1 MVPSLQLQTTN
12 FSILDQFSSNQ
23 EELVELITL
32 ADSLRE
38 NELFGQAIEV
48 TLKAQQYIE
57 ENAIDSLEVKCTIC
71 ASLCFLY
78 SQINQFES
86 VLEIFKTV
94 SSFKNLESTQNIE
107 TIYYYVG
114 NSNVQL
120 GNLSQGFT
128 YFQLAITIAEKTS
141 NHSIISSSLLACS
154 SILAEIGEKDYAL
167 VYGQEC
173 LELLDNISDQEFIL
187 NIKVQYGHILHT
199 LELYEESIEVCNVII
214 RDIVKI
220 ESQKKQARILTTVFS
235 LIGSIYLIL
244 ELPTEAHKFYNKS
257 VELYKYLD
265 DKEGAGKI
273 LANIASVHERF
284 KEFKKANTYYEES
297 LRFLEINKESIAY
310 LNVALLYNSFLLSNN
325 FNIDLQF
332 LHSLE
337 IQSNRIN
344 SLKVKAE
351 LYLLL
356 SKVYEK
362 LGELRFALRYHKRYV
377 ETALQRTKEKE
388 QTKIEEIKN
397 IIEIRQLQ
405 KISEIEAKTNSQLTE
420 LNSKLVQLNKIKDD
434 FFAIASHD
442 LKNPIGAIKQVTSL
456 LLFDAELDEQTKN
469 ELLVSMFIASHSSLF
484 LLNNLNL
491 INGIQE
497 GKVTSNLQSIDVKQF
512 LTETFKT
519 SYASLLKVNSQQIE
533 LLLDE
538 SIKPNAKNS
547 IDIFSLSS
555 LYDNIVLQF
564 LVNSSSHSTLL
575 TTVSIEKTE
584 GQSFLKTIFSTNST
598 SLEIFKYLYVI
609 QDRPDY
615 IGKRQLTKEAMSILL
630 RLCEGTLQYEQS
642 KGSEQ
647 LTIIIPIYNKK

>member
-1 MVPSLQLQTTN
+1 MVPSIQLQTTN
-12 FSILDQFSSNQ
+12 FSLLEQFSSNQ
-23 EELVELITL
+23 DELVELLTL

-48 TLKAQQYIE
+48 SLKAQQYIE
-57 ENAIDSLEVKCTIC
+57 ENGIDSLEVKCTIC

-86 VLEIFKTV
+86 VLEIYKSV
-94 SSFKNLESTQNIE
+94 SSFKNVESIPNFE
-107 TIYYYVG
+107 TIFYYVG

-120 GNLSQGFT
+120 GNLSQGFNF
-128 YFQLAITIAEKTS
+128 FQLAISIAEKSS
-141 NHSIISSSLLACS
+141 NYFIVSSSLLACS
-154 SILAEIGEKDYAL
+154 SILAEIGEKEYAL

-173 LELLDNISDQEFIL
+173 LELIDNFSDQEFIL

-199 LELYEESIEVCNVII
+199 LELYEESIEVCNIII

-257 VELYKYLD
+257 VDLYKYLN

-273 LANIASVHERF
+273 LANIATVHERF
-284 KEFKKANTYYEES
+284 KELKKASHFYEES
-297 LRFLEINKESIAY
+297 LGFLESNKESISY
-310 LNVALLYNSFLLSNN
+310 LNVALLYNSFLLTNN

-337 IQSNRIN
+337 ILSNRIN
-344 SLKVKAE
+344 SLKLKAE
-351 LYLLL
+351 LFHLL

-362 LGELRFALRYHKRYV
+362 LGELRFALRYHKLYV
-377 ETALQRTKEKE
+377 ETALLRSKEKE
-388 QTKIEEIKN
+388 KTKIEEIKN

-405 KISEIEAKTNSQLTE
+405 KISEIEAETNSQLTE
-420 LNSKLVQLNKIKDD
+420 LNTKLVQLNKIKDD

-442 LKNPIGAIKQVTSL
+442 LKNPLGAIKQVTSL
-456 LLFDAELDEQTKN
+456 LLNDSELDEQTRN
-469 ELLVSMFIASHSSLF
+469 ELLISMFISSHSSLF

-497 GKVTSNLQSIDVKQF
+497 GKVTTQLNQIDLRSF
-512 LTETFKT
+512 LTETFRT
-519 SYASLLKVNSQQIE
+519 SYTSLLKVNAQEIIIT
-533 LLLDE
+533 LDD
-538 SIKPNAKNS
+538 SVKSGSKFLV
-547 IDIFSLSS
+547 DTFVLSS

-564 LVNSSSHSTLL
+564 LVNSSSHSTLQ
-575 TTVSIEKTE
+575 TTVSIENIE

-598 SLEIFKYLYVI
+598 SLEIFKYLYLI

-630 RLCEGTLQYEQS
+630 RLCDGSLKYIQSNGTEL
-642 KGSEQ
+642 
-647 LTIIIPIYNKK
+647 LTISFPISKT

>member
-1 MVPSLQLQTTN
+1 MVPSIQLQTTN
-12 FSILDQFSSNQ
+12 FSLLEQFSSNQ
-23 EELVELITL
+23 DELVELLTL

-48 TLKAQQYIE
+48 SLKAQQYIE
-57 ENAIDSLEVKCTIC
+57 ENGIDSLEVKCTIC

-86 VLEIFKTV
+86 VLEIYKSV
-94 SSFKNLESTQNIE
+94 SSFKNVESIPNFE
-107 TIYYYVG
+107 TIFYYVG

-120 GNLSQGFT
+120 GNLSQGFNF
-128 YFQLAITIAEKTS
+128 FQLAISIAEKSS
-141 NHSIISSSLLACS
+141 NYFIVSSSLLACS
-154 SILAEIGEKDYAL
+154 SILAEIGEKEYAL

-173 LELLDNISDQEFIL
+173 LELIDNFSDQEFIL

-199 LELYEESIEVCNVII
+199 LELYEESIEVCNIII

-257 VELYKYLD
+257 VDLYKYLN

-273 LANIASVHERF
+273 LANIATVHERF
-284 KEFKKANTYYEES
+284 KELKKASHFYEES
-297 LRFLEINKESIAY
+297 LGFLESNKESISY
-310 LNVALLYNSFLLSNN
+310 LNVALLYNSFLLTNN

-337 IQSNRIN
+337 ILSNRIN
-344 SLKVKAE
+344 SLKLKAE
-351 LYLLL
+351 LFHLL

-362 LGELRFALRYHKRYV
+362 LGELRFALRYHKLYV
-377 ETALQRTKEKE
+377 ETALQRSKEKE
-388 QTKIEEIKN
+388 KTKIEEIKN

-405 KISEIEAKTNSQLTE
+405 KISEIEAETNSQLTE
-420 LNSKLVQLNKIKDD
+420 LNTKLVQLNKIKDD

-442 LKNPIGAIKQVTSL
+442 LKNPLGAIKQVTSL
-456 LLFDAELDEQTKN
+456 LLNDSELDEQTRN
-469 ELLVSMFIASHSSLF
+469 ELLISMFISSHSSLF

-497 GKVTSNLQSIDVKQF
+497 GKVTTQLNQIDLRSF
-512 LTETFKT
+512 LTETFRT
-519 SYASLLKVNSQQIE
+519 SYTSLLKVNAQEIIIT
-533 LLLDE
+533 LDD
-538 SIKPNAKNS
+538 SVKSGSKFLV
-547 IDIFSLSS
+547 DTFVLSS

-564 LVNSSSHSTLL
+564 LVNSSSHSTLQ
-575 TTVSIEKTE
+575 TTVSIENIE

-598 SLEIFKYLYVI
+598 SLEIFKYLYLI

-630 RLCEGTLQYEQS
+630 RLCDGSLQYVQTNGTEL
-642 KGSEQ
+642 
-647 LTIIIPIYNKK
+647 LTISFPISKT

>member
-1 MVPSLQLQTTN
+1 MVPSIQLQTTN
-12 FSILDQFSSNQ
+12 FSLLEQFSSNQ
-23 EELVELITL
+23 DELVELLTL

-38 NELFGQAIEV
+38 NDLFGQAIEV

-57 ENAIDSLEVKCTIC
+57 ENGIDSLEVKCTIC

-86 VLEIFKTV
+86 VLEIYKSV
-94 SSFKNLESTQNIE
+94 SSFKNVESIPNFE
-107 TIYYYVG
+107 TIFYYVG

-120 GNLSQGFT
+120 GNLSQGFNF
-128 YFQLAITIAEKTS
+128 FQLAISIAEKSS
-141 NHSIISSSLLACS
+141 NYFIVSSSLLACS
-154 SILAEIGEKDYAL
+154 SILAEIGEKEYAL

-173 LELLDNISDQEFIL
+173 LELIDNFSDQEFIL

-199 LELYEESIEVCNVII
+199 LELYEESIEVCNIII

-257 VELYKYLD
+257 VDLYKYLN

-273 LANIASVHERF
+273 LANIATVHERF
-284 KEFKKANTYYEES
+284 KELKKASHFYEES
-297 LRFLEINKESIAY
+297 LGFLESNKESISY
-310 LNVALLYNSFLLSNN
+310 LNVALLYNSFLLTNN

-337 IQSNRIN
+337 ILSNRIN
-344 SLKVKAE
+344 SLKLKAE
-351 LYLLL
+351 LFHLL

-362 LGELRFALRYHKRYV
+362 LGELRFALRYHKLYV
-377 ETALQRTKEKE
+377 ETALQRSKEKE
-388 QTKIEEIKN
+388 KTKIEEIKN

-405 KISEIEAKTNSQLTE
+405 KISEIEAETNSQLTE
-420 LNSKLVQLNKIKDD
+420 LNTKLVQLNKIKDD

-442 LKNPIGAIKQVTSL
+442 LKNPLGAIKQVTSL
-456 LLFDAELDEQTKN
+456 LLNDSELDEQTRN
-469 ELLVSMFIASHSSLF
+469 ELLISMFISSHSSLF

-497 GKVTSNLQSIDVKQF
+497 GKVTTQLNQIDLRSF
-512 LTETFKT
+512 LTETFRT
-519 SYASLLKVNSQQIE
+519 SYTSLLKVNAQEIIIT
-533 LLLDE
+533 LDD
-538 SIKPNAKNS
+538 SVKSGSKFLV
-547 IDIFSLSS
+547 DTFLLSS

-564 LVNSSSHSTLL
+564 LVNSSSHSTLQ
-575 TTVSIEKTE
+575 TTVSIENIE

-598 SLEIFKYLYVI
+598 SLEIFKYLYLI

-630 RLCEGTLQYEQS
+630 RLCDGSLQYVLTNGTEL
-642 KGSEQ
+642 
-647 LTIIIPIYNKK
+647 LTISFPISKT